1 MDRPG
6 LLAKFVLFLGLI
18 GLAALPVGALGHRL
32 GLWSHYTGFAL
43 VFTGIVLAV
52 IVVVLGVA
60 TLVFSVTRHRP
71 VDRTPAVVGIV
82 ASVLVLG
89 WMGIQYTKAI
99 SSVLTND
106 IATDRDDP
114 PAFDHI
120 VSLRGV
126 GANPLDYTEEEA
138 QSQADGYPDIAGIR
152 TSGSRADSFGKAVAI
167 ARELGWEI
175 VNEDPEAGLVE
186 ATDRTFWFGFVD
198 DIAIRIRDDGSDIAI
213 DLRSVSRV
221 GLSDLGVNA
230 ARIRSFLERWDEQ

>member
-1 MDRPG
+1 MERPG
-6 LLAKFVLFLGLI
+6 LLAKFALFVGLI
-18 GLAALPVGALGHRL
+18 GLAALPVGALGHRF
-32 GLWSHYTGFAL
+32 GLWSHFPGFAL

-89 WMGIQYTKAI
+89 WMGIQFTKAI
-99 SSVLTND
+99 SSVRTND

-138 QSQADGYPDIAGIR
+138 QLQADGYPDIAGIR
-152 TSGSRADSFGKAVAI
+152 TSGSRADSLAKAVAI

-175 VNEDPEAGLVE
+175 VNEDPDAGLVE
-186 ATDRTFWFGFVD
+186 ATDTTFWFGFVD
-198 DIAIRIRDDGSDIAI
+198 DIAIRTRDDGSDIAI

-230 ARIRSFLERWDEQ
+230 ARIRSFLERWDE